1 MLNRYGLWTILM
13 FQWLISGAHI
23 QIIFSETIMQQALS
37 FTAFGMNYMII
48 LKDLLL
54 ILIFVQIK
62 VNWVSSREISL
73 IQAVNLVLDL
83 KNTLR

>member
-1 MLNRYGLWTILM
+1 M
-13 FQWLISGAHI
+13 FQWLISGVQI
-23 QIIFSETIMQQALS
+23 QIILSETIMQQALS
-37 FTAFGMNYMII
+37 FMAFGMNYMNI

-62 VNWVSSREISL
+62 VNWVSFREISL

-83 KNTLR
+83 KNTLQ